1 MLNIKKYANGRFFDT
16 VTKKYI
22 KPEKLAEMIKKGE
35 EIKVTLTQTGK
46 DITGT
51 GVPRF
56 SKKTE
61 AEKKAQTKKQK
72 KADIPFLKT
81 DKLKQWLSDVVDH
94 KIEQVMDLIK
104 LPSRE
109 QVAKLDE
116 NIKELNKK
124 IDDLKLAQEKE
135 SPKKVHP
142 KKQPRPKK
150 QPLPKKRRLKAQRRK
165 ATPEENTPV
174 AETPAETKIAETK
187 TE

>member
-16 VTKKYI
+16 VAKKYI

-35 EIKVTLTQTGK
+35 DIKVTLTQTGK
-46 DITGT
+46 DITET
-51 GVPRF
+51 VVAQF

-61 AEKKAQTKKQK
+61 VEKEAKGKKQK
-72 KADIPFLKT
+72 KTEMPFLKT

-104 LPSRE
+104 LPTRE

-124 IDDLKLAQEKE
+124 IDDLKLAQEKGTKKAAASE
-135 SPKKVHP
+135 KTAAPKKEAA
-142 KKQPRPKK
+142 KNKTTTEAK
-150 QPLPKKRRLKAQRRK
+150 
-165 ATPEENTPV
+165 PEENTPV
-174 AETPAETKIAETK
+174 AEKTAKTK